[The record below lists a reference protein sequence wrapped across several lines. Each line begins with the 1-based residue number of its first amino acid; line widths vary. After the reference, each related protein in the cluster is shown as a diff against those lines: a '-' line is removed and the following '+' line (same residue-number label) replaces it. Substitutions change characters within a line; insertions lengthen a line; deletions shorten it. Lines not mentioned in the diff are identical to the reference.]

1 MKKGETQ
8 KLSSKWLVTEDYKSS
23 STSLMLKDYLKVV
36 SLVRNGFS
44 TNIIDLG
51 CGYGGIALLTADY
64 LKASVIGIEVDETR
78 IKFARNRGL
87 RVMNYDFNR
96 STLPL
101 PDASF
106 DLVLCNGVLCHLPS
120 YDNVIVESHRLLKR
134 NGHLLCTLPNM
145 ANFIQRFTLLLG
157 YQPSDVLISDR
168 VRTGTIFMSGGKS
181 YGHVHG
187 ATAKAIKELLEYYKF
202 ADVRVFKGNPTL
214 IGPYANWNWSFQL
227 IGKLFPLTLS
237 RRLIVLARKL

>member
-1 MKKGETQ
+1 VKKGETQ
-8 KLSSKWLVTEDYKSS
+8 KLSSKWLVTEDYQSS

-44 TNIIDLG
+44 ANIIDLG

-64 LKASVIGIEVDETR
+64 LKASVIGVEVDETR

-87 RVMNYDFNR
+87 RVMNYDFNH

-120 YDNVIVESHRLLKR
+120 YDNVIVESRRLLKR
-134 NGHLLCTLPNM
+134 NGYLLCTLPNM

-202 ADVRVFKGNPTL
+202 ADVRIFKGNPTL
-214 IGPYANWNWSFQL
+214 IGPYANWNWLFQL

-237 RRLIVLARKL
+237 RRLIVMARKA